1 MNKFPIQEDSKSNL
15 ITMLLKIL
23 CILVPDFVY
32 IPIYFKWW
40 KLLTKLIQ
48 NKWFKKITTFC
59 SLEEKWVTKHSNAST
74 VFCSNLQQ
82 TTKITFKLYTL
93 IKQSLK

>member
-23 CILVPDFVY
+23 WILVPDFVY

-48 NKWFKKITTFC
+48 NKW
-59 SLEEKWVTKHSNAST
+59 
-74 VFCSNLQQ
+74 
-82 TTKITFKLYTL
+82 
-93 IKQSLK
+93 